1 MTNQNKEELFNQFIN
16 NTFDAFEQIRQG
28 VEDNIKKSTV
38 TVQSKKSSYDS
49 LNDLTDYQKAIVCI
63 ISKDVKKAYETHD
76 THDIKEALESVKR
89 IKKADGELDLDIMTT
104 LKYELGMTFVWSKEQ
119 TATREEKR
127 LALVYEGMAFQID

>member
-1 MTNQNKEELFNQFIN
+1 MTNQNKEESINQFIN
-16 NTFDAFEQIRQG
+16 NAFVNAFEQICRG
-28 VEDNIKKSTV
+28 VEDDIKRSTDH
-38 TVQSKKSSYDS
+38 SKKSSYDN
-49 LNDLTDYQKAIVCI
+49 LKDLTDYQKAMVCI

-76 THDIKEALESVKR
+76 PHDIKEALESVKR

-104 LKYELGMTFVWSKEQ
+104 LKYELGMTFVWGKEQ